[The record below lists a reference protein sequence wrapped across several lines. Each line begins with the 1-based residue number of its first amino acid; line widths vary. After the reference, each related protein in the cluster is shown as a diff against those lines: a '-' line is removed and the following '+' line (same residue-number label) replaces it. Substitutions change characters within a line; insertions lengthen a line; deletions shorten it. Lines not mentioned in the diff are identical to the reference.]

1 MRTALKLR
9 VCLAACLAA
18 CGGGSAP
25 IEDYGA
31 VSEWALTD
39 QDGRP
44 FGSTQLRGKPYVVTF
59 VFTSCPGVC
68 PTITSTVRNLQ
79 TRLRERELDAR
90 LVTITVDPD
99 HDTPEVLKAYARRY
113 AADHA
118 SWTFVTGER
127 EAIHRLIVRE
137 FKQALGD
144 REPTGAD
151 PSVYD
156 IMHSMKLVLVDG
168 RGHIR
173 GFYDMDADS
182 LARLLDALQALGAS

>member
-1 MRTALKLR
+1 MRRALALG
-9 VCLAACLAA
+9 VWIAA
-18 CGGGSAP
+18 CGSAAAP
-25 IEDYGA
+25 PEDYGA
-31 VSEWALTD
+31 VSEWTLTD
-39 QDGRP
+39 QDGRS
-44 FGSTQLRGKPYVVTF
+44 FGSAQLRGKPYVVTF

-79 TRLRERELDAR
+79 TRLHARELDAR

-118 SWTFVTGER
+118 TWTFLTGER
-127 EAIHRLIVRE
+127 EAIHRLVVAD

-144 REPTGAD
+144 REPTGSD

-182 LARLLDALQALGAS
+182 LARLLDAIAALEAS